1 MASLDYAIIVVYLVG
16 IIAAGLLCRGK
27 QDSAE
32 DYFSGGGG
40 MGGFFGTLAVGL
52 SIAATFFSGIS
63 FVAIPSLVISDGS
76 KVLLLFLPL
85 IPCALIVSYWFIPRY
100 LAFGGLHPYEIIATR
115 LGSRVRTVTSGLY
128 IFLRLGWMATLIYAP
143 TIVLMTMLD
152 LGSEWLWPIILI
164 VGLTSTVYTS
174 FSGLRGVVITDAIQ
188 MLIILGSLLLAAMF
202 AFSQIPFEPANW
214 AKQMVDQ
221 NKLTAP
227 SLSFNFSDRFTL
239 WGVLLGVLASNMAIY
254 IGDQMSLQRYLAT
267 GNVEAA
273 KRSFLYN
280 MVGVFAVLAMLVAI
294 GIVILLWRT
303 YHPEIPLPENPDQV
317 FPAFVSLVLPT
328 GLSGLMVAAILAAT
342 MSSITSGINAL
353 AGAITID
360 FIQPARPDAP
370 PAFFLR
376 IGRWLSLGI
385 GVIATIG
392 AGFAAGLGT
401 IFDVSQAILGV
412 FLGPIFGV
420 VVLSVW
426 NRNYSQTRVI
436 VSLAISCLCGLLV
449 ALSPMQSIWVTISG
463 LSACLLVAG
472 PGKPRDQND
481 ARKRRN
487 SPRRKTSMDDLQD
500 VCFPPQINQFGKTV
514 KVDVGTNQAGF
525 R

>member
-1 MASLDYAIIVVYLVG
+1 MAFLDCAIIVVYLVG
-16 IIAAGLLCRGK
+16 IIATGLLCRGK

-32 DYFSGGGG
+32 DYFSGGGR

-63 FVAIPSLVISDGS
+63 FVAIPSLVISEGS
-76 KVLLLFLPL
+76 KALLLFLPL
-85 IPCALIVSYWFIPRY
+85 IPCALIVSCWFIPRY

-115 LGSRVRTVTSGLY
+115 LGSRVRAVTSGLY

-143 TIVLMTMLD
+143 TIVLMTMLN
-152 LGSEWLWPIILI
+152 LGPEWLWPIILT
-164 VGLTSTVYTS
+164 VGLTSTVYTV
-174 FSGLRGVVITDAIQ
+174 FSGLRGVVVTDAIQ
-188 MLIILGSLLLAAMF
+188 MLIILGSLFF
-202 AFSQIPFEPANW
+202 AVLFAISQIPFEPANW

-227 SLSFNFSDRFTL
+227 SLSLNFSERFTL
-239 WGVLLGVLASNMAIY
+239 WGVLLGVLVSNLAMY

-267 GNVEAA
+267 GNIGSA

-280 MVGVFAVLAMLVAI
+280 MVGVFAILAMLMAT
-294 GIVILLWRT
+294 GMVILLWRT

-360 FIQPARPDAP
+360 FIQPKRPEASP
-370 PAFFLR
+370 VFFLKTGR
-376 IGRWLSLGI
+376 RLSIAIGA
-385 GVIATIG
+385 IATMG

-420 VVLSVW
+420 VVLCIW
-426 NRNYSQTRVI
+426 NRKFSETRILV
-436 VSLAISCLCGLLV
+436 AIASACLCGLLV
-449 ALSPMQSIWVTISG
+449 AFSPAQSIWVTISG
-463 LSACLLVAG
+463 LAACVFVAG
-472 PGKPRDQND
+472 PGKQRAEGLPIADQE
-481 ARKRRN
+481 RRE
-487 SPRRKTSMDDLQD
+487 
-500 VCFPPQINQFGKTV
+500 
-514 KVDVGTNQAGF
+514 
-525 R
+525 

>member
-1 MASLDYAIIVVYLVG
+1 MAFLDYAIIVVYLVG
-16 IIAAGLLCRGK
+16 IIVTGLLCRGK
-27 QDSAE
+27 QASAE
-32 DYFSGGGG
+32 DYFSGGGAL
-40 MGGFFGTLAVGL
+40 GGFFGTLAVGL

-63 FVAIPSLVISDGS
+63 FVAIPSLVISEGS
-76 KVLLLFLPL
+76 KALLLFLPL
-85 IPCALIVSYWFIPRY
+85 IPCAIIVGYWFIPRY

-115 LGSRVRTVTSGLY
+115 LGDRVRSVTSGLY

-143 TIVLMTMLD
+143 TIVLMTILN

-164 VGLTSTVYTS
+164 VGLTSTVYTV

-188 MLIILGSLLLAAMF
+188 MLIILGSLLLATLF

-214 AKQMVDQ
+214 AKQLVQQ

-227 SLSFNFSDRFTL
+227 SISLNFSDRFTL

-267 GNVEAA
+267 GNADAA

-280 MVGVFAVLAMLVAI
+280 MAGVFAILAMLMATGTI
-294 GIVILLWRT
+294 ILLWRI

-360 FIQPARPDAP
+360 FIQPARPDASP
-370 PAFFLR
+370 EFFLQA
-376 IGRWLSLGI
+376 GRRLSVGI
-385 GVIATIG
+385 GVIATLG

-420 VVLSVW
+420 VVLSIW
-426 NRNYSQTRVI
+426 DRKFSQPRI
-436 VSLAISCLCGLLV
+436 LIAIASSCLCGLLV
-449 ALSPMQSIWVTISG
+449 AFSPAQSIWVTISG
-463 LSACLLVAG
+463 LAVCLLVAG
-472 PGKPRDQND
+472 PGKSR
-481 ARKRRN
+481 
-487 SPRRKTSMDDLQD
+487 DLQERES
-500 VCFPPQINQFGKTV
+500 T
-514 KVDVGTNQAGF
+514 
-525 R
+525 